1 MQGDR
6 PMPIRKLIF
15 FYNMVPQDPNGF
27 CVGWSPCRICAG
39 WTNSIVNRLFLDF
52 IFVIQLTIVVWG
64 GFLYG
69 SNRRTAVP
77 IQLTCEEP
85 MARWRTVLY
94 IVSETSFMM
103 SADLRPCETRGHH
116 FLKMGPRLR
125 RGAPV
130 FHTGSIA
137 LSAFNN
143 I

>member
-1 MQGDR
+1 MSNLCGLD
-6 PMPIRKLIF
+6 KLYCQSTF
-15 FYNMVPQDPNGF
+15 FGLYLRDP
-27 CVGWSPCRICAG
+27 A
-39 WTNSIVNRLFLDF
+39 
-52 IFVIQLTIVVWG
+52 TIVVWG